1 MGKGGSST
9 SVEIPAYI
17 EDAAKRNLTRADRI
31 SAIGSVPLSYGPTVA
46 AFTPMQQSSF
56 TNTANVANAFGLNA
70 PQQGYGFYGGL
81 DAPTTYANGVT
92 AYSAAPIYQNI
103 MDAFA
108 ADRPGQ
114 KSYIDSFFI
123 DPFSGSYGSNVM
135 PFTDYTTYTNM
146 TDDTTT
152 STTGGPG
159 TSTSTSDPGSSS
171 TNTSVTIDPGYDINP
186 VIIDNSITD
195 AAGNPAPFL
204 GPDVFDPDGNDNFLS
219 DGNYDADTIY
229 NNNQVIYGPATGNNV
244 TSLTTGGAN
253 WQDTVGQNNNSS
265 GMSMEDMIDAQ
276 ADAYQSSGVTFDMN
290 DPSTFISSSQAY
302 NEPATITPVIGNND
316 TGSNSFSQTMANIF
330 TPNDGTSYED
340 GKLVI
345 DNKNDN
351 DNQGS
356 ADSSDDC
363 VIATHA
369 VASGGF
375 TPNMKREAVVWC
387 MHKLHNRWWGEAVR
401 RGYRHLGRQKIE
413 QGKAREHYAE
423 FKRYIDFASGKRRD
437 LRGAITFS
445 LRTAQFFAVGL
456 IKRSA

>member
-17 EDAAKRNLTRADRI
+17 EDAAKKNLTRADRI

-445 LRTAQFFAVGL
+445 LRTAQFFAIGL